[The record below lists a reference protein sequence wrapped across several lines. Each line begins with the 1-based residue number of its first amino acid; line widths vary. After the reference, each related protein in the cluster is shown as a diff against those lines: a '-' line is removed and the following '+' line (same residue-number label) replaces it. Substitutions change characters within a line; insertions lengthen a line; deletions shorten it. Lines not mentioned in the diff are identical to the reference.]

1 VLRVN
6 NLIPNVS
13 PPVRDGLRDGGHW
26 QLALAITTLLM
37 LTGRYT
43 SAGGFPVLPTAT
55 LQMTD
60 VQNLIAAAVTRAH
73 RDNATVVVAVSD
85 REGNVLGMFDMADVR
100 MNSNDVDLIN
110 ETANPV
116 MFPLFPF
123 PTTQTERTAIEKA
136 RTAAFL
142 SSDQNA
148 FSTRTALTL
157 VSPHFPMHVANAPA
171 APLFGLQF
179 SSLPCGDI
187 QLHGNGLSGGFGG
200 IPVYLKKAIAGG
212 IGVDG
217 AAQAEDERI
226 ALAAVT
232 NQYSVPAAITADN
245 IYVGGFQLPWIGVS
259 PPGNRRPIPFAMLSA
274 FGMVNPNY
282 PIMPTPPT
290 NFTPATFAGV
300 PGEIRIPIMGSSRID
315 PNKLTAADVTN
326 MITNSIALAKNTRAA
341 IRLPIGV
348 PARMQVG
355 VTDLDGTP
363 LGLFRTNDATMF
375 SLDIVIQKGRTVT
388 SFSDPDE
395 TLGQMLR
402 SELGVPVNADIA
414 FTSRAIGF
422 LAQPFYPPGI
432 EGTPPGPLI
441 KVQQN
446 LFNES
451 SPTFCKPLGDGVT
464 LFPGS
469 TPVYKNGELEG
480 GLGLSGDGVD
490 QDDYITNGGAAGY
503 LPAPAIRCDQIDFR
517 GTPLPFFKF
526 PRQPGL

>member
-6 NLIPNVS
+6 NLISRVS
-13 PPVRDGLRDGGHW
+13 PPAREGGHW
-26 QLALAITTLLM
+26 QLALAIATLMM
-37 LTGRYT
+37 LTGRYA
-43 SAGGFPVLPTAT
+43 SAGGFPVLPTAI
-55 LQMTD
+55 LQTTD
-60 VQNLIAAAVTRAH
+60 VENLIAAAVTRAH

-85 REGNVLGMFDMADVR
+85 REGNVLGMFDMTDVR
-100 MNSNDVDLIN
+100 TDSNDVDLIN
-110 ETANPV
+110 ETANPHA
-116 MFPLFPF
+116 FPF

-142 SSDQNA
+142 SSDQDA
-148 FSTRTALTL
+148 FSTRTAATL
-157 VSPHFPMHVANAPA
+157 VAAHFPMHVANAPA
-171 APLFGLQF
+171 APLFGLPF
-179 SSLPCGDI
+179 SSLPCSDI
-187 QLHGNGLSGGFGG
+187 QKHGNGLTGMLGG
-200 IPVYLKKAIAGG
+200 IPVYLKHAIAGG

-217 AAQAEDERI
+217 AAQTEDERV

-232 NQYSVPAAITADN
+232 KQYSVPAAITADN
-245 IYVGGFQLPWIGVS
+245 IYIGGFQLPWIGVA
-259 PPGNRRPIPFAMLSA
+259 PPGNRRPIPYAMLTSV
-274 FGMVNPNY
+274 GTPNMNY
-282 PIMPTPPT
+282 PVMATPST
-290 NFTPATFAGV
+290 SFAPATFAGV
-300 PGEIRIPIMGSSRID
+300 PGEIRIPITGSSRID

-326 MITNSIALAKNTRAA
+326 MITNSIALAKKTRAA

-355 VTDLDGTP
+355 ITDLDGTP

-375 SLDIVIQKGRTVT
+375 SLDIVIQKGQTVT
-388 SFSDPDE
+388 VFSDPDE
-395 TLGQMLR
+395 MLGKMLR
-402 SELGVPVNADIA
+402 SELGLPTNADVA

-432 EGTPPGPLI
+432 EGTPPGPLNTI
-441 KVQQN
+441 QQQ
-446 LFNES
+446 LFKMS
-451 SPTFCKPLGDGVT
+451 SATSCEPLGEGVT

-490 QDDYITNGGAAGY
+490 QDDYITNGGAAGF

-526 PRQPGL
+526 PRHPGL

>member
-6 NLIPNVS
+6 NLISKVS
-13 PPVRDGLRDGGHW
+13 PRARDGLHDGRRW
-26 QLALAITTLLM
+26 QLALAIATLLM
-37 LTGRYT
+37 LMRSYT

-55 LQMTD
+55 LQITD
-60 VQNLIAAAVTRAH
+60 VENLIAAAVTRAH
-73 RDNATVVVAVSD
+73 RDNATVVVTVSD
-85 REGNVLGMFDMADVR
+85 REGNVLGLFDMNGVR
-100 MNSNDVDLIN
+100 MNSNDVDAIN

-116 MFPLFPF
+116 MFPF

-142 SSDQNA
+142 SSDQDA
-148 FSTRTALTL
+148 FSTRTAATL
-157 VSPHFPMHVANAPA
+157 VAPHFPMHVANAPA
-171 APLFGLQF
+171 APLFGLPF

-187 QLHGNGLSGGFGG
+187 ELHGNGLSGALGG
-200 IPVYLKKAIAGG
+200 IPVYLKHAIAGG

-217 AAQAEDERI
+217 AAQTEDERI

-232 NQYSVPAAITADN
+232 KQYSVPAAITADN
-245 IYVGGFQLPWIGVS
+245 IYIGGIQLPWIGVT
-259 PPGNRRPIPFAMLSA
+259 PPGRGHPIPYAMLTPA
-274 FGMVNPNY
+274 IGMPNTNY
-282 PIMPTPPT
+282 PVIPTPAT
-290 NFTPATFAGV
+290 SFTPATFAGV
-300 PGEIRIPIMGSSRID
+300 PGEIRIPITGSSRID
-315 PNKLTAADVTN
+315 PNKLTAADVTS
-326 MITNSIALAKNTRAA
+326 MITNSMALAKKTRAA

-402 SELGVPVNADIA
+402 SELGLPMNADIA
-414 FTSRAIGF
+414 FTSRTIGF

-432 EGTPPGPLI
+432 DGMPPGPLHNI
-441 KVQQN
+441 QQQ
-446 LFNES
+446 LFNTS
-451 SPTFCKPLGDGVT
+451 SATFCEPLGDGVT

-469 TPVYKNGELEG
+469 TPVYKNGALEG

-490 QDDYITNGGAAGY
+490 QDDYITNGGAAGF

-526 PRQPGL
+526 PRHPGL

>member
-6 NLIPNVS
+6 NLISKVS
-13 PPVRDGLRDGGHW
+13 PPARDGGRW
-26 QLALAITTLLM
+26 QLALAIAALLM

-43 SAGGFPVLPTAT
+43 SAGGFPVLPTAP
-55 LQMTD
+55 LQVTD
-60 VQNLIAAAVTRAH
+60 VENLIAAAVTRAH

-85 REGNVLGMFDMADVR
+85 REGNVLGLFDMTGVRAD
-100 MNSNDVDLIN
+100 SNDVDVIN
-110 ETANPV
+110 ETANPH
-116 MFPLFPF
+116 MFPF

-142 SSDQNA
+142 SSDQDA
-148 FSTRTALTL
+148 FSTRTAATL
-157 VSPHFPMHVANAPA
+157 VAPHFPMHVANAPA
-171 APLFGLQF
+171 APLFGLPF
-179 SSLPCGDI
+179 SSLPCSRI
-187 QLHGNGLSGGFGG
+187 QPHGNGLTGMFGG
-200 IPVYLKKAIAGG
+200 IPVYLKHAIAGG

-217 AAQAEDERI
+217 AATTEDERI

-232 NQYSVPAAITADN
+232 KQYSVPAAITADN
-245 IYVGGFQLPWIGVS
+245 IYIGGFQLPWIGVA

-274 FGMVNPNY
+274 FGMVNANY
-282 PIMPTPPT
+282 PVIPTPT
-290 NFTPATFAGV
+290 TSFTPATFAGV
-300 PGEIRIPIMGSSRID
+300 PGEIRMPIMGSSRID
-315 PNKLTAADVTN
+315 PNKLTATDVTN
-326 MITNSIALAKNTRAA
+326 MITNSMALAKKTRAA

-355 VTDLDGTP
+355 VTDLDGTT

-375 SLDIVIQKGRTVT
+375 SLDIVIQKGQTVT
-388 SFSDPDE
+388 VFSDPDE
-395 TLGQMLR
+395 MLGMLGNTLR
-402 SELGVPVNADIA
+402 SDLGLPVNEDIA

-432 EGTPPGPLI
+432 EGTPPGPLNTI
-441 KVQQN
+441 QAK
-446 LFNES
+446 LFKMS
-451 SPTFCKPLGDGVT
+451 SATFCEPLGEGVT

-503 LPAPAIRCDQIDFR
+503 LPVPAIRSDQIDYR

-526 PRQPGL
+526 PRHPGL

>member
-6 NLIPNVS
+6 NLISRVS
-13 PPVRDGLRDGGHW
+13 PPARDGRRW
-26 QLALAITTLLM
+26 ELALAIATLLM
-37 LTGRYT
+37 LTRSYT

-55 LQMTD
+55 LQVVD

-85 REGNVLGMFDMADVR
+85 REGNVLGMFDMTDVR
-100 MNSNDVDLIN
+100 MNSNDVDPIN
-110 ETANPV
+110 VVANPV
-116 MFPLFPF
+116 MFPLSPF

-142 SSDQNA
+142 SSDQDA
-148 FSTRTALTL
+148 FSTLTAAAL
-157 VSPHFPMHVANAPA
+157 VAPHFPMHVANAPA
-171 APLFGLQF
+171 APLFGLPF

-187 QLHGNGLSGGFGG
+187 QLHGNGLTGMLGG

-217 AAQAEDERI
+217 AAQTEDERI

-232 NQYSVPAAITADN
+232 KQYSVPAAITADN
-245 IYVGGFQLPWIGVS
+245 IYIGGIQLPWIGVA
-259 PPGNRRPIPFAMLSA
+259 PPGNRNPIPFAMLSA
-274 FGMVNPNY
+274 FGMVNANY
-282 PIMPTPPT
+282 PVIPTVPT
-290 NFTPATFAGV
+290 SFTPATFAGV

-326 MITNSIALAKNTRAA
+326 MITNSIALAKKTRAA

-402 SELGVPVNADIA
+402 SELGVPMNADIA
-414 FTSRAIGF
+414 FTSRTIGF

-432 EGTPPGPLI
+432 EGTPPGPLLHI
-441 KVQQN
+441 QQT
-446 LFNES
+446 LFKAS
-451 SPTFCKPLGDGVT
+451 SATFCEPLGDGVT

-526 PRQPGL
+526 PRHPGL